1 MFRWK
6 SQDHRA
12 QYSRISIIAL
22 MRYNRLTFLSASLT
36 MDEFKS
42 RSQQKREAEALQ
54 KIGVEL
60 VCLSVDK
67 LDTLPLSLSLRAAIL
82 EAKSLKSH
90 GAIRRQAQL
99 IGKLM
104 RADDSDAIIAAY
116 DEILAEKSSNTA
128 QFHEVEHW
136 RSRLIEEGKEALTA
150 FVQAYQPTDI
160 QQLRQLIKKAVDEQ
174 SKAQNTGAARALFRY
189 LRPYL
194 Q

>member
-1 MFRWK
+1 MG
-6 SQDHRA
+6 D
-12 QYSRISIIAL
+12 
-22 MRYNRLTFLSASLT
+22 
-36 MDEFKS
+36 FKS
-42 RSQQKREAEALQ
+42 KTQQKREAEALQ
-54 KIGVEL
+54 KVGVEL
-60 VCLSVDK
+60 IGLSIDK
-67 LDTLPLSLSLRAAIL
+67 LDSLPLSPPLRQAII

-104 RADDSDAIIAAY
+104 RSDDFDNILAAY
-116 DEILAEKSSNTA
+116 DNILAEDNSKTA

-136 RSRLIEEGKEALTA
+136 RQRLIDEGKEALTA
-150 FVQAYQPTDI
+150 FVDAYQPSDV

-174 SKAQNTGAARALFRY
+174 SKAINKGASKALFRY